1 MLRITAGRS
10 VAGGRLDETN
20 FVKWPLKIA
29 LWGISG
35 TSTGN
40 QKPSQGAHLPVV
52 MQMHYRRRGM
62 QARKECPMATQIS
75 EAESRLTD
83 RYQTTVPESVRRALG
98 LGKRDTLVYTLLD
111 DGSVQLSRAND
122 DPALAPFLA
131 LLTDDIALHP
141 ENLQSIPDTLLRRI
155 DDLIGDMDVDLDAPL
170 DEDE

>member
-1 MLRITAGRS
+1 
-10 VAGGRLDETN
+10 
-20 FVKWPLKIA
+20 
-29 LWGISG
+29 
-35 TSTGN
+35 
-40 QKPSQGAHLPVV
+40 
-52 MQMHYRRRGM
+52 
-62 QARKECPMATQIS
+62 MATRIS

-131 LLTDDIALHP
+131 LLTEDIALHP
-141 ENLQSIPDTLLRRI
+141 ESLQAIPDTLLRRI